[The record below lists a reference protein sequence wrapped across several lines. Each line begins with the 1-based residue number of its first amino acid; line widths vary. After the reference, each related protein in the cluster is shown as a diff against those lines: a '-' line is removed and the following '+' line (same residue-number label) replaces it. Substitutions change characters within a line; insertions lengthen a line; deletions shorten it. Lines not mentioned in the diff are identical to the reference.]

1 MKQTRE
7 EIIDI
12 FYKIKAL
19 EEKAAC
25 REVNCDIL
33 DKLTE
38 AADKLNEAWVMT
50 NEIIENDEEK

>member
-7 EIIDI
+7 EIIDL

-38 AADKLNEAWVMT
+38 AADKMNEVWVMT
-50 NEIIENDEEK
+50 NEIIVNND